1 MKTSSNGTTGTWR
14 IRPAVAGRSRQES
27 RLPANPLPARL
38 LIVALVAVLGLLAGV
53 SCSSTGGN
61 VVRPTRTG
69 KTIKTAAD
77 SESVTAEKP
86 VFESTVEAV
95 PGVTEIEVYEGS
107 GEFINREAARPTPQ
121 AVAEDGEIVLNFEGE
136 SIQSVVHTIL
146 GEVLQETFVIAPGV
160 SGEVTFS
167 TSKPVTREQLM
178 PILELLLRWNGATM
192 VYSEGRYHVLPV
204 ADAIPGHLAPQIGS
218 AELARGYEVRA
229 VPLQYISATEMEKIL
244 QPYVRQ
250 GGIVQVDNMRSMIFL
265 AGTPEELFNYM
276 KTVEIF
282 DVDWLKGMS
291 VGIYP
296 LRTVDVPSI
305 ITELEGIF
313 GAGGESPLAG
323 MFRFVPLERL
333 GSVMVITYQ
342 KEYLYKAEEWI
353 EILDRGAAGAGKQ
366 LYVYRVKNLEA
377 PILAGY
383 LTQLFGGESTQ
394 PTRDTQRG
402 TLAPGLEPA
411 QVGTVEDFNQ
421 NRLGMAEQRAA
432 QQGVESGAIDMGTGD
447 IRITSVLET
456 NSLLIQ
462 ATQAEYNAVL
472 AAIERIDIEPLQV
485 LIESQV
491 LDVELNEELQFGV
504 NWFLTNNPALVPEG
518 IGDIDRY
525 VQSAAFGSGSAQSG
539 GFNFLTTV
547 ATPLSNGMPFVQ
559 ATIAALDEVTDVRSL
574 AAPSLLVRN
583 NATATI
589 TVGTQVP
596 VQSSQITTGNQNVV
610 SSAQYVSTGITL
622 TVTPRINPGGL
633 VYMDISQDVSRP
645 GARDPDISTS
655 GNPPINNKT
664 VTSQVAVQ
672 SGQTVFLGGLI
683 SEQDSLGRTGVPFLS
698 RVPIIGLLFGART
711 KAATRSETLVMITPT
726 VIESAVDLKQIS
738 EDMEAEFSRIPPLKI
753 SRLNKIDRAGRE
765 EVTAED
771 EVTIEYEE

>member
-1 MKTSSNGTTGTWR
+1 
-14 IRPAVAGRSRQES
+14 
-27 RLPANPLPARL
+27 
-38 LIVALVAVLGLLAGV
+38 V
-53 SCSSTGGN
+53 S
-61 VVRPTRTG
+61 
-69 KTIKTAAD
+69 
-77 SESVTAEKP
+77 
-86 VFESTVEAV
+86 
-95 PGVTEIEVYEGS
+95 
-107 GEFINREAARPTPQ
+107 
-121 AVAEDGEIVLNFEGE
+121 EDGEIVLNFEAE

-160 SGEVTFS
+160 GGEVTFS

-178 PILELLLRWNGATM
+178 PILELLLRWNGATL
-192 VYSEGRYHVLPV
+192 VYSEGRYNVLPV
-204 ADAIPGHLAPQIGS
+204 SDAIPGHLVPEIGS

-229 VPLQYISATEMEKIL
+229 VPLRYIAPTEMEKIL
-244 QPYVRQ
+244 QPYVRD
-250 GGIVQVDNMRSMIFL
+250 GAIVQVDNFRSMIFL
-265 AGTPEELFNYM
+265 AGTPEELRNYLQ
-276 KTVEIF
+276 TVEIF
-282 DVDWLKGMS
+282 DVDWLEGMS

-296 LRTVDVPSI
+296 LRTVEVESI
-305 ITELEGIF
+305 ISELDTIF

-323 MFRFVPLERL
+323 MFRFIPLERL
-333 GSVMVITYQ
+333 GSVLVITFQ

-383 LTQLFGGESTQ
+383 LTQLFGGEGGQQQTRTQ
-394 PTRDTQRG
+394 QRG

-411 QVGTVEDFNQ
+411 QVGSVQDFNES
-421 NRLGMAEQRAA
+421 RFGAERQGG
-432 QQGVESGAIDMGTGD
+432 QQGVQSGALDMGNGD
-447 IRITSVLET
+447 IRITSVVET

-462 ATQAEYNAVL
+462 STQAEYNAVL

-504 NWFLTNNPALVPEG
+504 NWFLTNNPDLVPDG

-525 VQSAAFGSGSAQSG
+525 IQSAAFGSGSAESG
-539 GFNFLTTV
+539 GFNFLTTL
-547 ATPLSNGMPFVQ
+547 ARPLNNGMPFVQ

-596 VQSSQITTGNQNVV
+596 VQSSQITTGGSGNVV

-683 SEQDSLGRTGVPFLS
+683 SEQDSRGRSGVPFLS
-698 RVPIIGLLFGART
+698 RVPVLGSMFGSKT
-711 KAATRSETLVMITPT
+711 KAVSRSETLVMITPT
-726 VIESAVDLKQIS
+726 VVETAVDLREIS
-738 EDMEAEFSRIPPLKI
+738 KEMEKEFSRVPPLKI
-753 SRLNKIDRAGRE
+753 SRINKVDRLPEEGSDIEIDE
-765 EVTAED
+765 
-771 EVTIEYEE
+771 

>member
-1 MKTSSNGTTGTWR
+1 
-14 IRPAVAGRSRQES
+14 V
-27 RLPANPLPARL
+27 
-38 LIVALVAVLGLLAGV
+38 
-53 SCSSTGGN
+53 
-61 VVRPTRTG
+61 
-69 KTIKTAAD
+69 
-77 SESVTAEKP
+77 EKP
-86 VFESTVEAV
+86 VFESAAEAR
-95 PGVTEIEVYEGS
+95 PGITELEVYEGS
-107 GEFINREAARPTPQ
+107 GEFINPDAAKPRPEAV
-121 AVAEDGEIVLNFEGE
+121 VADGEIVLNFEGE

-160 SGEVTFS
+160 GGEVTFA
-167 TSKPVTREQLM
+167 TSKPVSREQLM

-192 VYSEGRYHVLPV
+192 VYSDGRYHVLPV
-204 ADAIPGHLAPQIGS
+204 TDAVPGHLVPQIGN
-218 AELARGYEVRA
+218 AERARGYEVRA
-229 VPLQYISATEMEKIL
+229 VPLKYISATEMEKIL
-244 QPYVRQ
+244 QPYVRD
-250 GGIVQVDNMRSMIFL
+250 GAIVQVDTNRSMIFL
-265 AGTPEELFNYM
+265 AGSPEELRNYL

-296 LRTVDVPSI
+296 LRTVDVASI

-383 LTQLFGGESTQ
+383 LTQLFGGEGAQTQ
-394 PTRDTQRG
+394 RSQPRG

-411 QVGTVEDFNQ
+411 QVGSVQDFNET
-421 NRLGMAEQRAA
+421 RFGMD
-432 QQGVESGAIDMGTGD
+432 QQQAGQEGVTSGAIDMGTGD

-462 ATQAEYNAVL
+462 ATQSEYNAVL

-504 NWFLTNNPALVPEG
+504 NWFLTNNPALIPEG

-525 VQSAAFGSGSAQSG
+525 VQSAAFGSGSSASG
-539 GFNFLTTV
+539 GFNFLTTL
-547 ATPLSNGMPFVQ
+547 ATPISDGMPFVQ

-596 VQSSQITTGNQNVV
+596 VQSTQVTTGGVGNVV

-655 GNPPINNKT
+655 GNPPISNKT

-683 SEQDSLGRTGVPFLS
+683 SEQDSQGRSGVPFLS
-698 RVPIIGLLFGART
+698 RIPIVGPLFGARS
-711 KAATRSETLVMITPT
+711 KAMTRSETLVMITPT
-726 VIESAVDLKQIS
+726 VVESAVDLKEIS
-738 EDMEAEFSRIPPLKI
+738 EDMEKEFSRVPPLTI
-753 SRLNKIDRAGRE
+753 SRLNKVDRAG
-765 EVTAED
+765 VD
-771 EVTIEYEE
+771 EVTVEPAD